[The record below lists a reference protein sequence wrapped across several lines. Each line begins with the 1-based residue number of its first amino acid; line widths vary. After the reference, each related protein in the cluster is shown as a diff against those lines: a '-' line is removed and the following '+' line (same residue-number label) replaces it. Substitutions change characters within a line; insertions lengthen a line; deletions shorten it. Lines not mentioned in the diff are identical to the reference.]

1 LRYELQLE
9 SSTKQKC
16 CKTKWKKKPAMS
28 LRSNYFLIYI
38 NIHVDFE

>member
-16 CKTKWKKKPAMS
+16 CKTKWKKPC
-28 LRSNYFLIYI
+28 NVIT
-38 NIHVDFE
+38 